1 MQFLKYTVL
10 RLGIFC
16 VVFLGLFLGLH
27 WPIFVSG
34 IIGLIFAFA
43 VAYLF
48 FNKLRLKA
56 SEDVRKAF
64 NKTSANKT
72 NKQLAEEAIEDEY
85 DEAHRKMQPPA
96 Q

>member
-1 MQFLKYTVL
+1 MQFLKYTAL

-16 VVFLGLFLGLH
+16 AVFLGLSWGLN

-56 SEDVRKAF
+56 NEDVRKVFA
-64 NKTSANKT
+64 KTSASKT
-72 NKQLAEEAIEDEY
+72 QKQLDDEAVEDEF
-85 DEAHRKMQPPA
+85 DEDQRRNHRTA
-96 Q
+96 E

>member
-16 VVFLGLFLGLH
+16 AVFLGLWWGLN

-48 FNKLRLKA
+48 FNKLRLQA
-56 SEDVRKAF
+56 NEDVRKAF
-64 NKTSANKT
+64 AKTSASKT
-72 NKQLAEEAIEDEY
+72 KKQLD
-85 DEAHRKMQPPA
+85 DEAVEDNFDEAQRQNHRSA
-96 Q
+96 E

>member
-16 VVFLGLFLGLH
+16 AVFLGLWLGLS
-27 WPIFVSG
+27 WPIFIAG

-43 VAYLF
+43 IAYLF
-48 FNKLRLKA
+48 FNNLRLKA
-56 SEDVRKAF
+56 NEDVRNAF

-72 NKQLAEEAIEDEY
+72 SKQLAEDAIEDEF
-85 DEAHRKMQPPA
+85 DESQRKTQPPA
-96 Q
+96 E